1 MIGSDAVKFFV
12 FIKEFIRYFFGNPVM
27 PTLAVICSVFIIF
40 CTADNFF
47 PEEPETPDYT
57 YVIKPVMI
65 CSETITTSAAS
76 TSTVSSSETTVSG
89 GKSTSKKSKS
99 SDKTSKTTAVSETT
113 TQSSEEMITPPADYP
128 SYDYMAAGDSPNSQ
142 YYQDRIVIIGDS
154 IAYGFN
160 AYGYIPY
167 EHNIAKESLAVWNM
181 GNYTFDLGGG
191 PMGVFDAAGYVNS
204 PLYFIS
210 VGMNDLYSYSPDDYA
225 WAMRGIAEEVLAR
238 VPDATIVIG
247 AITPVSQGNYYTS
260 NETIQAF
267 NNSLEYVINDMN
279 SPQVMFFNTYAIL
292 ADPSTQSLSSAH
304 SGGDGLHLNSSS
316 YGYVLSCLFNFLD
329 TTGAIDQMATHDSA
343 Y

>member
-1 MIGSDAVKFFV
+1 
-12 FIKEFIRYFFGNPVM
+12 M
-27 PTLAVICSVFIIF
+27 PTLAVICSIFIIF

-76 TSTVSSSETTVSG
+76 TSTVSSFETTVSG

-113 TQSSEEMITPPADYP
+113 TQSPEEMITPPADYP

-181 GNYTFDLGGG
+181 GNYSFDLGGG

-279 SPQVMFFNTYAIL
+279 SPQIMFFNTYAVL
-292 ADPSTQSLSSAH
+292 ADPSTQALSSAH
-304 SGGDGLHLNSSS
+304 SGGDGLHLNGSS

-329 TTGAIDQMATHDSA
+329 TTGAIDQMAAHDSA